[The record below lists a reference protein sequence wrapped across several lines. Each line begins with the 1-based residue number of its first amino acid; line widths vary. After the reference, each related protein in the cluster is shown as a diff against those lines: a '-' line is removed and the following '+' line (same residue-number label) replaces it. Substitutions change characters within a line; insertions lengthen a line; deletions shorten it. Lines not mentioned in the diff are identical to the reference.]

1 MDNEYYNSFLD
12 ASEKA
17 IKEKKSPATFRLNE
31 DAMVNFVNKSSTQQR
46 LSTSLQKGIE
56 HLDEELNRFEKN
68 FSNNNNTIFWASS
81 YEDVFDGLKK
91 LIKLNKVKSV
101 RVPNIKASTI
111 FREIGIK
118 FFLRDE
124 NIALR
129 EDGDMQFFVA
139 DMLFSDTGSLLLL
152 NQTNNNLQKITNN
165 CTNVFF
171 TTIDRI
177 CNNSNWIEVIQQL
190 SSYRTGAG
198 CQDMIVYKG
207 LQNTNNYLFIIDNQR
222 TSLLEKKD
230 LRQALTC
237 INCGRCNDV
246 CPVYQTIGDD
256 PYNNVFTGPMANVAL
271 PYLETFDTYGYLS
284 FGCTL
289 CGRCEE
295 VCPLNLPIR
304 DMIVDTRHYFLT
316 NEILSKRSRRIV
328 AAMRRALLN
337 RSKMN
342 TSRFL
347 KRHLFMKT
355 LSSDF
360 KKNRRIPPFSKESFN
375 KSYKNSA
382 GKSNE

>member
-198 CQDMIVYKG
+198 CQDMIVCK
-207 LQNTNNYLFIIDNQR
+207 TPII
-222 TSLLEKKD
+222 TSLLSTTK
-230 LRQALTC
+230 
-237 INCGRCNDV
+237 GR
-246 CPVYQTIGDD
+246 
-256 PYNNVFTGPMANVAL
+256 
-271 PYLETFDTYGYLS
+271 
-284 FGCTL
+284 
-289 CGRCEE
+289 RC
-295 VCPLNLPIR
+295 
-304 DMIVDTRHYFLT
+304 
-316 NEILSKRSRRIV
+316 
-328 AAMRRALLN
+328 
-337 RSKMN
+337 
-342 TSRFL
+342 L
-347 KRHLFMKT
+347 KRRT
-355 LSSDF
+355 LD
-360 KKNRRIPPFSKESFN
+360 KP
-375 KSYKNSA
+375 
-382 GKSNE
+382 